1 MAYAGNISPSEAWG
15 LLQGDA
21 KAQLVDVRTVAEW
34 SFVGVP
40 DTSKLGR
47 AVILAEWQTY
57 PGMARNPQFETVVA
71 ERLKAA
77 GATFETPVAFLC
89 RSGARSQSAAVA
101 MTAAGYVKCFN
112 VAGGFEGDLNAERHR
127 GETGGWKSSGLPWVQ
142 T

>member
-1 MAYAGNISPSEAWG
+1 MAYAGNISPLEAWG

-21 KAQLVDVRTVAEW
+21 KAQLVDVRTAAEW

-40 DTSKLGR
+40 DPSKLGR
-47 AVILAEWQTY
+47 AVILAEWQSY
-57 PGMARNPQFETVVA
+57 PAMGRNPQFEAVGS

-89 RSGARSQSAAVA
+89 RSGARSQAAAIA

-127 GETGGWKSSGLPWVQ
+127 GEVGGWKSCGLPWVQ